1 MNTQADIAVENHVES
16 RWMPEIRE
24 INLSYMMLAQSMV
37 RADKAHAMF
46 SLGISEAV
54 ADILG
59 ELSAS
64 QLLKIA
70 SGNMMMCRFRF
81 DDEMVWSLLSEHG
94 RKAAPGVDANAA
106 RLHASIVMAGNF
118 AEAV

>member
-1 MNTQADIAVENHVES
+1 MENQVES

-24 INLSYMMLAQSMV
+24 INLSYLMLAQSMV
-37 RADKAHAMF
+37 RSDKAHAMF
-46 SLGISEAV
+46 SLGISESI

-59 ELSAS
+59 ELSAA

-81 DDEMVWSLLSEHG
+81 DDEMVWSLLADHG
-94 RKAAPGVDANAA
+94 RRSQTGLDANAA
-106 RLHASIVMAGNF
+106 RLQASIVMAGNF